1 MKKLLTIFAI
11 FISIGASAQTVGIKI
26 ATPIIK
32 NNPGDNTITGY
43 ADLLNGGFHIVT
55 TTAGRDSLSVQYS
68 TTLRTA
74 MLCYVIAN
82 STYYQW
88 NGSSWVV
95 ASFGGNTIYTGDGT
109 IPTSTNRTVTIGT
122 GSTLLFNNSV
132 GTSIEIDPG
141 EIDLYANSNEDGY
154 LQLYQH
160 TFDILGARHNGS
172 NFSEIFGDSTRLL
185 IQHQYSSGSKIKSIL
200 LDSTANSGIKINDDD
215 KVGFIYI
222 SHPNNTGSGTS
233 PQQIPDRAYV
243 DSVATGGL
251 TFNNGLTNTSGVVT
265 LGGALTQNTDIDIT
279 GFNFIAR
286 DFLVQTGMQLL
297 PTSGAA
303 SIFAPDGVGAT
314 YRADLSSTG
323 AIFGR
328 TGSGGINQSLTVTPS
343 TIVITDA
350 VNSKGLVA
358 AANYDPNF
366 TSLNY
371 ITKHY
376 ADATYAPISS
386 GVSSFN
392 SRTGAV
398 VPVAGDYASLTETL
412 TNKNITSGT
421 NTFPTFNQN
430 TTGTASNITATSNS
444 TLTTLSALSLPYSQ
458 LTGAPSLTGYV
469 PYSGATGNVNL
480 GSNNITASSFL
491 SGTLGYTATN
501 VLGSLQSSVNAF
513 NQFIIQNSNSGATA
527 SADMV
532 VNNNNSTNT
541 TFYGD
546 FGMNSSGFTGSGA
559 FNAPNSVYLTSTTGD
574 LAIGTTT
581 SNAIHFVINSGTTD
595 ALTISTAG
603 ALTIPSFGTGL
614 VHSSSVGLLSSSAVS
629 LTADVS
635 GILPVANGGTGSGT
649 QNFVDLTTNQTV
661 AGNKNFS
668 GTTTI
673 ATPFTLGAVSVT
685 ATGTQLN
692 YLNAATGTTGTTS
705 TNVVYSTSPTLVTP
719 TLGAATATSVNG
731 LVITPTAGT
740 LTIPNNASAVLQQ
753 TGNFN
758 LNLTVTAAT
767 TATFPTGTGT
777 LPYIGAANTW
787 ALQQTLSGGLG
798 TAGISSANFFAI
810 GGSLPSSAQNAAGFQ
825 FGGSTN
831 VDLRAASMGTT
842 TGTLGNG
849 DSYAAF
855 IVGKT
860 PFTTASASVTK
871 WGASAVFNS
880 LGVVTLG
887 ASGASLTNSST
898 VFING
903 AITTATNNYV
913 MVSYDN
919 QAAGTNNAWFKYGI
933 TEVSALKTDSLLT
946 GTVGTDAIIVN
957 HSGILGS
964 IAASNLALTLPIIG
978 TPTIV
983 AGTGAGTS
991 PTVSVTSNGKQLQV
1005 TVTTGTL
1012 PTGTNATIATVTLA
1026 NALTYTPY
1034 PVFSS
1039 ASAATALLNG
1049 ASMIYMTST
1058 GTANVTITSGTTA
1071 LTAATTYVWNVSL

>member
-1 MKKLLTIFAI
+1 MKRVITLILLLIGLKL
-11 FISIGASAQTVGIKI
+11 SAQQTSWGF
-26 ATPIIK
+26 APTGSSSLTP
-32 NNPGDNTITGY
+32 TWRWITGDSAHVQIFQGISSTNY
-43 ADLLNGGFHIVT
+43 QRIPTWAEMRNAIGGGGGAGT
-55 TTAGRDSLSVQYS
+55 TTFPLSL
-68 TTLRTA
+68 
-74 MLCYVIAN
+74 
-82 STYYQW
+82 TYGFIGQPLSF
-88 NGSSWVV
+88 NGSSAITGKIDSLVITSRALLTTYLTKAQIV
-95 ASFGGNTIYTGDGT
+95 AGYAPINSTLYKGDGT
-109 IPTSTNRTVTIGT
+109 LTGNRTVSLATN
-122 GSTLLFNNSV
+122 TLLFSNNT
-132 GTSIEIDPG
+132 GTSIEIEPG

-172 NFSEIFGDSTRLL
+172 NFSEIFGDSTRLS

-200 LDSTANSGIKINDDD
+200 LDSTANSGIKVKDDD
-215 KVGFIYI
+215 KIGFIYFA
-222 SHPNNTGSGTS
+222 HPNYTGAGTS

-243 DSVATGGL
+243 DSVAAGGGGS
-251 TFNNGLTNTSGVVT
+251 FINNGTSLQASSNFYISGTGKATTFTVGSSSFSDGNLFETGTTGSGNLNGNVLTLQDSFGNPFSVQSDLSADGGYEMDNVEIIQPFGGKLSILGYLDATIPSYSSGTANSLVYNSTNSRIESRTGTPGTVTTLSVVST
-265 LGGALTQNTDIDIT
+265 NGFAGTVANPTTTPAITISTTIT
-279 GFNFIAR
+279 GLLKGNGTAINAATAGTDYLSPTGTENVSNKTFRPANTF
-286 DFLVQTGMQLL
+286 QTGAGTAGTDSLVVK
-297 PTSGAA
+297 TSGA
-303 SIFAPDGVGAT
+303 
-314 YRADLSSTG
+314 LK
-323 AIFGR
+323 AI
-328 TGSGGINQSLTVTPS
+328 
-343 TIVITDA
+343 
-350 VNSKGLVA
+350 
-358 AANYDPNF
+358 AANY
-366 TSLNY
+366 Y
-371 ITKHY
+371 
-376 ADATYAPISS
+376 
-386 GVSSFN
+386 
-392 SRTGAV
+392 
-398 VPVAGDYASLTETL
+398 
-412 TNKNITSGT
+412 
-421 NTFPTFNQN
+421 
-430 TTGTASNITATSNS
+430 ATSS
-444 TLTTLSALSLPYSQ
+444 
-458 LTGAPSLTGYV
+458 GYV
-469 PYSGATGNVNL
+469 PYTGATTDLSMGVHNISAQNISEEGTAGNGYNDL
-480 GSNNITASSFL
+480 ISQSASP
-491 SGTLGYTATN
+491 
-501 VLGSLQSSVNAF
+501 
-513 NQFIIQNSNSGATA
+513 A
-527 SADMV
+527 SASGHIRLYSDSL
-532 VNNNNSTNT
+532 NRLAWKNSTYRRT
-541 TFYGD
+541 IQVPYPSDYTIR
-546 FGMNSSGFTGSGA
+546 M
-559 FNAPNSVYLTSTTGD
+559 PYL
-574 LAIGTTT
+574 
-581 SNAIHFVINSGTTD
+581 V
-595 ALTISTAG
+595 
-603 ALTIPSFGTGL
+603 
-614 VHSSSVGLLSSSAVS
+614 
-629 LTADVS
+629 
-635 GILPVANGGTGSGT
+635 
-649 QNFVDLTTNQTV
+649 
-661 AGNKNFS
+661 
-668 GTTTI
+668 
-673 ATPFTLGAVSVT
+673 
-685 ATGTQLN
+685 
-692 YLNAATGTTGTTS
+692 TGTTLEDSSYSRSTYVPLTRTINGAALSSNVTITTANTDTTS
-705 TNVVYSTSPTLVTP
+705 TGFRTAANSRTLAQTQTALNLKANLISPSFTTP
-719 TLGAATATSVNG
+719 SLGAATITSLNG
-731 LVITPTAGT
+731 LIITPTAGT

-842 TGTLGNG
+842 SGTLGNG

-880 LGVVTLG
+880 LGTVTLG

-964 IAASNLALTLPIIG
+964 IAASNLALTLPIVG